1 MFAQAYKSLVIVFG
15 IRDEEYPHKIEE
27 NLDPRL
33 AKRSVR
39 VKMRFSSSKN
49 IMAGLDIMSV
59 AFKILSRSRII
70 LQDLTPMQRPL

>member
-39 VKMRFSSSKN
+39 VKTRFSSSKN
-49 IMAGLDIMSV
+49 IMARLDIMV
-59 AFKILSRSRII
+59 RCI
-70 LQDLTPMQRPL
+70 